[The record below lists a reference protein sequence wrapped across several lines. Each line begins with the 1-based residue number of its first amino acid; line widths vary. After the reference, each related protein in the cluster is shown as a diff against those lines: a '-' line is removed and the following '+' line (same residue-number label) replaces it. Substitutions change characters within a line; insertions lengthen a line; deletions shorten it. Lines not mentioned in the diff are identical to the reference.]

1 MRSRTA
7 RAALAVSVML
17 AAAPV
22 ASVAADDGW
31 DGGGEVHQGEAVDQ
45 GDPLDQGV
53 PLYQG
58 VPLHRGDPPDQGVP
72 LWMEHAATDD
82 EVAREGRAAMPFTAD
97 QIEAL
102 GRLLRETQGAASLAA
117 DPPPAGR
124 IRRVRMG
131 APGEGAIPAIA
142 VRKGYVTAVSF
153 TDATGAP
160 WPIEEVL
167 LDDRFLPGTV
177 GPDDEAGGRSEH
189 LFYLAP
195 QTRALHGNAVVKL
208 RGLPEPV
215 VASLRGGRADADFRV
230 EIRLGLPGPNAV
242 PGSATGAGFHAGDA
256 VLLDLLGG
264 IAPRGAERLA
274 IDGGSADD
282 RAWRLDGD
290 LLLISRA
297 HLLSPGPWAAERGA
311 GGRWAYRLPDVP
323 YALVS
328 RDGRETRLA
337 LRREEN
343 VPAFPELENGGERR

>member
-1 MRSRTA
+1 MRTRA
-7 RAALAVSVML
+7 VRAALAVSVML

-22 ASVAADDGW
+22 ASAAADDSR
-31 DGGGEVHQGEAVDQ
+31 DGGGEVIQ
-45 GDPLDQGV
+45 GDAPDQGV
-53 PLYQG
+53 PLY
-58 VPLHRGDPPDQGVP
+58 RGDP
-72 LWMEHAATDD
+72 LWMERAAPDD
-82 EVAREGRAAMPFTAD
+82 AVAREGRAAMPFTAE

-117 DPPPAGR
+117 DPPPEGR
-124 IRRVRMG
+124 IRRVRIG
-131 APGEGAIPAIA
+131 SPGEGAIPAIA

-167 LDDRFLPGTV
+167 LDDRFMPGTA
-177 GPDDEAGGRSEH
+177 GAEDADGGRH

-195 QTRALHGNAVVKL
+195 QARALHGNAVVKL

-215 VASLRGGRADADFRV
+215 VASLRGGGADADFRV
-230 EIRLGLPGPNAV
+230 EVRLGLPGPNAV
-242 PGSATGAGFHAGDA
+242 PGSATGTGFHAGDA

-264 IAPRGAERLA
+264 IAPGGAERLA
-274 IDGGSADD
+274 IEGGGADD
-282 RAWRLDGD
+282 RAWQLGGD
-290 LLLISRA
+290 LLLVTRA

-328 RDGRETRLA
+328 REGRETRLA
-337 LRREEN
+337 FRREDT
-343 VPAFPELENGGERR
+343 VPAFQELENGGERR

>member
-1 MRSRTA
+1 MRGRA
-7 RAALAVSVML
+7 LRAALAMSAML
-17 AAAPV
+17 AAAAATAAPV
-22 ASVAADDGW
+22 APAAAGDDPA
-31 DGGGEVHQGEAVDQ
+31 GGGGLHLS
-45 GDPLDQGV
+45 DPLW
-53 PLYQG
+53 P
-58 VPLHRGDPPDQGVP
+58 
-72 LWMEHAATDD
+72 EHAVPDD
-82 EVAREGRAAMPFTAD
+82 EVGREGRAAMPFTVE

-102 GRLLRETQGAASLAA
+102 GHLLRETQGAASAAA
-117 DPPPAGR
+117 DPPPEGR

-131 APGEGAIPAIA
+131 APGEAAIPVIS

-153 TDATGAP
+153 TGATGAP

-167 LDDRFLPGTV
+167 LDDRFVPGAA
-177 GPDDEAGGRSEH
+177 GADDAAGGRSEH

-215 VASLRGGRADADFRV
+215 VASLRGGGADADFRV

-242 PGSATGAGFHAGDA
+242 PGSATGAGFHAGDS

-264 IAPRGAERLA
+264 IAPQGAERLV
-274 IDGGSADD
+274 IEGGSADD

-290 LLLISRA
+290 LLLVSRA

-311 GGRWAYRLPDVP
+311 AGRWAYRLADVP

-328 RDGRETRLA
+328 RNGREMRLA
-337 LRREEN
+337 FRNREDIAAHERAA
-343 VPAFPELENGGERR
+343 PDRGAPLFRASDEEGEGR